1 MYEEKLIVPRPTI
14 VDRQFTKPLLCG
26 PGPCDIW
33 PSVAEALSKPVL
45 SPLCDELF
53 DVMDDIRAG
62 LQYLFQTKSKL
73 VLAISGSG
81 HSGMETVISNIVGPN
96 ETILICCRGIWDDRA
111 LEMSKRYGIKT
122 KVHRILFNNTFSL
135 TLIEGIVKILRPK
148 ALFITHGDSSTG
160 SVQKLEGLGKLCH
173 KYGALLLVD
182 TVVSLASEP
191 FFMDE
196 WGVDGVYSSTQ
207 KGLSG
212 PAGIS
217 PIAFSE
223 RAQEVIKKRNF
234 KPPFYFDIELLA
246 AQWNCFGNTRQ
257 YHHTLSP
264 PLLWALR
271 SCLKEVIN
279 ETLPKVWARHAE
291 TTAHFHKR
299 IEQLSLELLIPK
311 PEDRLVTVTTVVLPK
326 GYDYMEFVKY
336 MRNKHNIL
344 IFPGL
349 GPTVGKALR
358 IGIMGVNSTIQVADA
373 IADAMADT
381 LIALKKSSL

>member
-1 MYEEKLIVPRPTI
+1 MYAEKLTVPAPQI
-14 VDRQFTKPLLCG
+14 EDRQFVKPLLCG
-26 PGPCDIW
+26 PGPCDVW
-33 PSVAEALSKPVL
+33 PSVAEALTKPIL
-45 SPLCDELF
+45 SPACDELF
-53 DVMDDIRAG
+53 NVMDDIRAG
-62 LQYLFQTKSKL
+62 LKYVFQTKSNL
-73 VLAISGSG
+73 VLAMSASG
-81 HSGMETVISNIVGPN
+81 HSGMETVISNLVGPKQ
-96 ETILICCRGIWDDRA
+96 TLLVCSRGIWDERA
-111 LEMSKRYGIKT
+111 LEMAKRYGIKG
-122 KVHRILFNNTFSL
+122 VAHRIPFTTTFSFS
-135 TLIEGIVKILRPK
+135 LIEGLLKRIRPK

-160 SVQKLEGLGKLCH
+160 SVQKIEGLGALCH

-196 WGVDGVYSSTQ
+196 WSVDAVYTSTQ

-217 PIAFSE
+217 PVAFSE
-223 RAQEVIKKRNF
+223 RAHEVIKKRNF

-246 AQWNCFGNTRQ
+246 AQWNCPGYTKQ

-271 SCLKEVIN
+271 CCLKEVIK
-279 ETLPKVWARHAE
+279 ETLPKSWARHAN
-291 TTAHFHKR
+291 TTAHFQKR
-299 IEQLSLELLIPK
+299 VQQLSLELLIPK

-326 GYDYMEFVKY
+326 GYDYIEFMKY

-344 IFPGL
+344 IFAGL
-349 GPTVGKALR
+349 GPTVGKSLR

-381 LIALKKSSL
+381 LIALKKSAL

>member
-1 MYEEKLIVPRPTI
+1 MYENKLIVPAPKI
-14 VDRQFTKPLLCG
+14 KDRQFSKPLLCG
-26 PGPCDIW
+26 PGPSDIW
-33 PSVAEALSKPVL
+33 PSVNEALTKPIL
-45 SPLCDELF
+45 SPFCDELF
-53 DVMDDIRAG
+53 NVMDDIRAG
-62 LQYLFQTKSKL
+62 LQYAFQTKSKL
-73 VLAISGSG
+73 VLAMSGSG
-81 HSGMETVISNIVGPN
+81 HSGMEAVISNLVGPKQKL
-96 ETILICCRGIWDDRA
+96 LICARGIWDDRA
-111 LEMSKRYGIKT
+111 LDMATRYGINAI
-122 KVHRILFNNTFSL
+122 VHRIPFNTTFSFAV
-135 TLIEGIVKILRPK
+135 IEGLLKRIRPK

-160 SVQKLEGLGKLCH
+160 SVQKIEGLGTLCH

-182 TVVSLASEP
+182 TVVSLSAEP
-191 FFMDE
+191 FLMDE

-207 KGLSG
+207 KVLSG

-217 PIAFSE
+217 PVAFSE

-246 AQWNCFGNTRQ
+246 AQWNCFGNTRK

-271 SCLKEVIN
+271 TCLKELIK
-279 ETLPKVWARHAE
+279 ETLPEAWARHSR
-291 TTAHFHKR
+291 TTAHFQKR
-299 IEQLSLELLIPK
+299 IQELSLELLIPK

-326 GYDYMEFVKY
+326 GYDYIEFVKY
-336 MRNKHNIL
+336 MIKNHNIL

-358 IGIMGVNSTIQVADA
+358 VGIMGVNSTIQVADA
-373 IADAMADT
+373 VADAIADT